1 MQNVICPYCDKKIPL
16 EVYCA
21 FCGNSL
27 PNYRICNNCNASI
40 PDYVSK
46 CPSCDSH
53 IHLTQIDNDSQK
65 TSQINK
71 LLITFRPTILLIFI
85 FSIFSIGQLAIGFV
99 FFFFFPTELDS
110 NTNSISILGKLTIII
125 IGSGLMIVFITKI
138 LSVLFEDNT
147 KETKSSLNG
156 LWLSVFLIATIS
168 SINIFITV
176 VDLLLDYIGMSSLQ
190 TSPYDEFFSDPLS
203 IILFTVLISSIGPIF
218 EELVYRRSAI
228 SAMSRLTNSKALLI
242 GSSAFIF
249 AISHISADLLG
260 GSLRYTLLH
269 FCVTS
274 ILGAILG
281 IVYIYWGL
289 KNAIIL
295 HSLWNISTLFF
306 QLLSNNDL
314 NAIADLLIILFV
326 VITFVIGIVLVYL
339 SKNQLQIK
347 LYPIIK
353 IPKKEFILILS
364 NFILIVLYLL
374 FTTLLQILFG
384 PNVITTVF
392 SFLSY
397 ILGIMFGLILFNK
410 ENQNVF
416 AFDL

>member
-16 EVYCA
+16 EVYCV
-21 FCGNSL
+21 FCGNLL
-27 PNYRICNNCNASI
+27 PNYRICSNCNAWI

-53 IHLTQIDNDSQK
+53 IHLTKNDNDSQEK
-65 TSQINK
+65 SPFNK
-71 LLITFRPTILLIFI
+71 LLITYRPTILLIFI

-99 FFFFFPTELDS
+99 FFFFFPTEIDS
-110 NTNSISILGKLTIII
+110 DTNSISILGKLTIII

-138 LSVLFEDNT
+138 LSVLFEDKT

-156 LWLSVFLIATIS
+156 LWLSAFLIATIS
-168 SINIFITV
+168 SINIFISV

-218 EELVYRRSAI
+218 EELVYRQSAI

-242 GSSAFIF
+242 FSSAFIF

-260 GSLRYTLLH
+260 GSLRYALLH

-274 ILGAILG
+274 ILGVILG

-314 NAIADLLIILFV
+314 NAIVDLLITLFV
-326 VITFVIGIVLVYL
+326 VITFVVGIVLVFH
-339 SKNQLQIK
+339 SKNQLRIK
-347 LYPIIK
+347 LYPIIM

-384 PNVITTVF
+384 INVITTGF

-397 ILGIMFGLILFNK
+397 ILGIIFGIILFNK
-410 ENQNVF
+410 ENQNNF